1 MRLAFARPSQRQF
14 LAIWPATIVL
24 FALSPLL
31 APGSVSASSVLTV
44 FSFASVL
51 AIASIGQTLVIQQG
65 GLDLSVPGVI
75 SVAAVLV
82 TKYPGGSNGLLLP
95 FILAAIAA
103 GVISGLVCGIA
114 VTRFRITALVATL
127 AVNAL
132 LYGAVL
138 YMTSGTS
145 TQAVP
150 PALGDFAVGRTFGI
164 PHLFIV
170 AVIAVGAVEAIVRM
184 TKWGRRFV
192 AIGVSTRAA
201 RAAGM
206 QVTAYQ
212 IATYAAAG
220 ATYAVAGILLA
231 GYLGIP
237 SLLVGDSYL
246 LPTVAVVVLGGTSL
260 LGGAGSVVA
269 TAVGAVF
276 LIQLEQVILGMGAA
290 ASIQHIIEAFIIA
303 VGMALRL
310 VPWRNVGGVMRNF
323 LAPRTTPG

>member
-1 MRLAFARPSQRQF
+1 
-14 LAIWPATIVL
+14 
-24 FALSPLL
+24 
-31 APGSVSASSVLTV
+31 
-44 FSFASVL
+44 VL
-51 AIASIGQTLVIQQG
+51 AIAAIGQTLVIQQG

-82 TKYPGGSNGLLLP
+82 TKYPGGSDALLFP
-95 FILAAIAA
+95 FILAALAA
-103 GVISGLVCGIA
+103 GALSGLICGIA

-132 LYGAVL
+132 LYGTVL

-150 PALGDFAVGRTFGI
+150 PTLGNFAVGRVLGI
-164 PHLFIV
+164 PNLLIV
-170 AVIAVGAVEAIVRM
+170 AIIFVGAVEAIIRM

-206 QVTAYQ
+206 QVTGYQ
-212 IATYAAAG
+212 VATYAAAG
-220 ATYAVAGILLA
+220 ASYALAGILLA

-269 TAVGAVF
+269 SAIGAVF
-276 LIQLEQVILGMGAA
+276 LIQLQQVILGMGAA

-310 VPWRNVGGVMRNF
+310 VPWRNVSGAVRQVFGARQVE
-323 LAPRTTPG
+323 G